1 MNVTRR
7 RQSNASEAVAGD
19 GWAIAERM
27 AAARSIL
34 DRQVRFF
41 TRIDV
46 LSAVNDGDSL
56 LSQQLA
62 LPISSVDSCC

>member
-1 MNVTRR
+1 MMVCP
-7 RQSNASEAVAGD
+7 
-19 GWAIAERM
+19 
-27 AAARSIL
+27 
-34 DRQVRFF
+34 F
-41 TRIDV
+41 DV